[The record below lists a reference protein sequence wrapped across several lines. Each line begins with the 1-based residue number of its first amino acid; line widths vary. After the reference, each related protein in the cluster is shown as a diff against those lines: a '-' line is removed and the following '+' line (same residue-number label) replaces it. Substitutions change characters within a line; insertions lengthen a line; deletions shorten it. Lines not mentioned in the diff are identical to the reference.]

1 MEGKGLGKVWER
13 SVNKPGKGMHRLWLC
28 PKKSMALEILGVVT
42 VGEVSDDKMEKKKA
56 KLIAA
61 S

>member
-1 MEGKGLGKVWER
+1 
-13 SVNKPGKGMHRLWLC
+13 
-28 PKKSMALEILGVVT
+28 MALEILGVVT
-42 VGEVSDDKMEKKKA
+42 VGEVSDDKMEKEIA

>member
-1 MEGKGLGKVWER
+1 
-13 SVNKPGKGMHRLWLC
+13 
-28 PKKSMALEILGVVT
+28 MALEILGVVT
-42 VGEVSDDKMEKKKA
+42 VGEVSDDKMEKKIA